1 MVFGNNNTD
10 EAITTALF
18 VLTEASSENERQENT
33 FESVS
38 GANINHNDADWAE
51 KELFLDVMN
60 DA

>member
-1 MVFGNNNTD
+1 MVFGNNNAD
-10 EAITTALF
+10 EAIITALF
-18 VLTEASSENERQENT
+18 VLTEASFENERQENT

-51 KELFLDVMN
+51 IEQFLDVTN